1 MGKDNNYD
9 EPNIKTITTNR
20 RAKYDYE
27 IVNRYEAGIMLV
39 GTEVKSLREN
49 KCSLQEAYVGFIRSS
64 DDLFIMN
71 MNIPEYSLG
80 NRENHEPN
88 RNRKLLLHKRELNK
102 LRDSVN
108 EKGMTIVPLSIYFS
122 GHLVKLEIALAKP
135 KKKFDKRESTKKK
148 EVERDLRRKYK
159 V

>member
-1 MGKDNNYD
+1 MGKKDNHD
-9 EPNIKTITTNR
+9 EPNIRTITTNR
-20 RAKYDYE
+20 RARYDYE
-27 IVNRYEAGIMLV
+27 IVSRYDAGIMLV

-71 MNIPEYSLG
+71 LNIPEYSLG

-108 EKGMTIVPLSIYFS
+108 EKGMTVVPLSIYFS

>member
-1 MGKDNNYD
+1 MSKNNNYD
-9 EPNIKTITTNR
+9 ETGIKTITTNR
-20 RAKYDYE
+20 RARYDYE
-27 IVNRYEAGIMLV
+27 IVSRYEAGIMLV

-49 KCSLQEAYVGFIRSS
+49 KCSLQEAYVGFIRNK
-64 DDLFIMN
+64 DGLYIMN

-88 RNRKLLLHKRELNK
+88 RYRKLLMHTRELNK
-102 LRDSVN
+102 LQDAVN

>member
-1 MGKDNNYD
+1 MGKNKNYD
-9 EPNIKTITTNR
+9 EIGIKTITTNR
-20 RAKYDYE
+20 RARYDYE
-27 IVNRYEAGIMLV
+27 IVSRYEAGIMLV

-49 KCSLQEAYVGFIRSS
+49 KCSLQEAYVGFIRSK
-64 DDLFIMN
+64 DGLYIMN

-88 RNRKLLLHKRELNK
+88 RYRKLLMHTRELNK
-102 LRDSVN
+102 LQDAVN

>member
-1 MGKDNNYD
+1 MGKNNNYD

-20 RAKYDYE
+20 RARYDYE
-27 IVNRYEAGIMLV
+27 IVSRYEAGIMLQ

-49 KCSLQEAYVGFIRSS
+49 KCSLQEAYVGFIRSR
-64 DDLFIMN
+64 DGLYIMN

-88 RNRKLLLHKRELNK
+88 RYRKLLLHTRELNK
-102 LRDSVN
+102 LQDAVN

-135 KKKFDKRESTKKK
+135 KKKYDKRESTKKK

>member
-1 MGKDNNYD
+1 MGKKDNHD
-9 EPNIKTITTNR
+9 EPNIRTITTNR
-20 RAKYDYE
+20 RARYDYE
-27 IVNRYEAGIMLV
+27 IVSRYDAGIMLV

-108 EKGMTIVPLSIYFS
+108 EKGMTVVPLSIYFS

>member
-1 MGKDNNYD
+1 MGKKDNHD
-9 EPNIKTITTNR
+9 EPNIRTITTNR
-20 RAKYDYE
+20 RARYDYE
-27 IVNRYEAGIMLV
+27 IVSRYDAGIMLV

-49 KCSLQEAYVGFIRSS
+49 KCSLQDAYVGFIRSS

-108 EKGMTIVPLSIYFS
+108 EKGMTVVPL
-122 GHLVKLEIALAKP
+122 
-135 KKKFDKRESTKKK
+135 
-148 EVERDLRRKYK
+148 
-159 V
+159 